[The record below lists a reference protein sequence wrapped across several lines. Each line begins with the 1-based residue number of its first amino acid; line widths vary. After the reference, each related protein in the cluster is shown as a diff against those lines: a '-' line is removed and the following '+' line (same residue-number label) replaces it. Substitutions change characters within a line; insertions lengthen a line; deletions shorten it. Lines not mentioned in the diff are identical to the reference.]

1 MSQAVLRGLVRLVQQ
16 QQVWGMEICH
26 GGLPRGDIAKDLPGT
41 GQTSA
46 RKGFCHDEAQGLGAA
61 GWWDG
66 QVARMEGS
74 THERWGVSVW
84 GRIRTRQHVRTVWG
98 AAHRWGMGATAAAS
112 TRVRGG
118 RGGGAAWTAVVVAE
132 GLEGGTWG
140 GRHRGTYS
148 RGNGTTRR
156 GSDVSHGPS

>member
-1 MSQAVLRGLVRLVQQ
+1 MADCRAVTL
-16 QQVWGMEICH
+16 
-26 GGLPRGDIAKDLPGT
+26 AKDLLGT

-46 RKGFCHDEAQGLGAA
+46 RKGFCHDEVQGLGTA

-66 QVARMEGS
+66 QAARMDGG

-84 GRIRTRQHVRTVWG
+84 GGIRTGRQVRTMWG

-118 RGGGAAWTAVVVAE
+118 HGDGAAWTAVVV
-132 GLEGGTWG
+132 GKGQVGGQLG
-140 GRHRGTYS
+140 GRHMGWKACTVEAVARPGEAVMRPTAHTS
-148 RGNGTTRR
+148 
-156 GSDVSHGPS
+156 